1 MQNYGLDVDDILSDK
16 LMPFSL
22 MLFEADEENGLQ
34 NSTKKTLD
42 EEFEFATKDKING
55 KDGTFT
61 NAFSSMGFHRTMIN
75 NFLCTKFLAEQI
87 LEEIRP
93 KRVKNRLGV
102 ARTLPEM
109 EFMANSSLSL
119 EGGARKSRMLYD
131 EGSREYKNWLAK

>member
-1 MQNYGLDVDDILSDK
+1 
-16 LMPFSL
+16 
-22 MLFEADEENGLQ
+22 
-34 NSTKKTLD
+34 
-42 EEFEFATKDKING
+42 
-55 KDGTFT
+55 
-61 NAFSSMGFHRTMIN
+61 MGFHRTMIN

-109 EFMANSSLSL
+109 EFMANSSLSF